1 MKELPQTVFV
11 VDDDD
16 AVRNSLRM
24 LLKSAGLS
32 TEVAGSAHEFLTR
45 YDTAQPGCLV
55 LDVRMPGMSGIDLLE
70 IIRSYLRWHTL
81 PVAIVTAH
89 GTDEELKRAEEL
101 GVCGIFKKAGFK
113 LVHLLECIQKAVP
126 PQSGTGGASHA
137 S

>member
-1 MKELPQTVFV
+1 MPSVLI
-11 VDDDD
+11 VDDEPDHSAFVAAFLQRNGYQTRSVPNGRDALSALLNNGFD
-16 AVRNSLRM
+16 AV
-24 LLKSAGLS
+24 
-32 TEVAGSAHEFLTR
+32 
-45 YDTAQPGCLV
+45 V

-70 IIRSYLRWHTL
+70 IIRSYLRWHAL

-126 PQSGTGGASHA
+126 PQAGTGGA
-137 S
+137 